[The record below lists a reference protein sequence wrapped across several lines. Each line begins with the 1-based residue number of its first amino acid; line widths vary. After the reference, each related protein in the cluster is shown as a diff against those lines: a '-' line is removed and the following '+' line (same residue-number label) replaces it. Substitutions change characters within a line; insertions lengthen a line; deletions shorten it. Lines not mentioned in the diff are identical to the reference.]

1 MKCPNCKVNIPNN
14 ATKCPV
20 CGGAISTSPQNY
32 KHTGKSHTQYNK
44 HTGKS
49 HTQYNKPNRQYSK
62 YTKKKKS
69 NGLTVDPSEYVID
82 SLDNSYAVSAM
93 TGGGLAKTS
102 VFYTNKRVYAN
113 YKDYTMKGKGQVNA
127 IVDLKEISGTLL
139 CQNNPIYLLV
149 IAVLAVLVGLAA
161 NMFVNGAVIGG
172 IVVGAILGVRWFLE
186 RTLVLEISF
195 QGDRIGIM
203 LKGYSYDTADKFHK
217 SLRAYLA
224 QIKNV

>member
-1 MKCPNCKVNIPNN
+1 MNIPNN
-14 ATKCPV
+14 ATKCPT
-20 CGGAISTSPQNY
+20 CGGDINLIQNY

-49 HTQYNKPNRQYSK
+49 HTQYNKPNQQYSK

>member
-49 HTQYNKPNRQYSK
+49 HTQYNKPNQQYSK

-217 SLRAYLA
+217 SLRVYLA

>member
-1 MKCPNCKVNIPNN
+1 
-14 ATKCPV
+14 
-20 CGGAISTSPQNY
+20 
-32 KHTGKSHTQYNK
+32 
-44 HTGKS
+44 
-49 HTQYNKPNRQYSK
+49 
-62 YTKKKKS
+62 
-69 NGLTVDPSEYVID
+69 
-82 SLDNSYAVSAM
+82 M

-113 YKDYTMKGKGQVNA
+113 YKDYTTKGKGQVNA

-172 IVVGAILGVRWFLE
+172 IVVGAILGIRWFLE

-224 QIKNV
+224 HIKNV

>member
-14 ATKCPV
+14 AIKCPV
-20 CGGAISTSPQNY
+20 CGGAISNPPGGSPPPHI
-32 KHTGKSHTQYNK
+32 KIT
-44 HTGKS
+44 
-49 HTQYNKPNRQYSK
+49 P
-62 YTKKKKS
+62 KS
-69 NGLTVDPSEYVID
+69 NGSTVEPSEQIID
-82 SLDNSYAVSAM
+82 SLDNSYAVTAM

-102 VFYTNKRVYAN
+102 VFYTNKYVYAN

-172 IVVGAILGVRWFLE
+172 IVVGAILGIRWFLE
-186 RTLVLEISF
+186 RSLILEISF

>member
-49 HTQYNKPNRQYSK
+49 HTQYNKPNQQYSK

-69 NGLTVDPSEYVID
+69 NGLTVEPSEQIID
-82 SLDNSYAVSAM
+82 SLDNSYAVTAM

-161 NMFVNGAVIGG
+161 NMFANGAVIGG
-172 IVVGAILGVRWFLE
+172 IVVGAILGIRWFLE
-186 RTLVLEISF
+186 RSLILEISF

-217 SLRAYLA
+217 SLRHIWLR
-224 QIKNV
+224 

>member
-20 CGGAISTSPQNY
+20 CGGAISKKSSGYTHTGKANTPPNY
-32 KHTGKSHTQYNK
+32 KHTGKPHTPPKQ
-44 HTGKS
+44 
-49 HTQYNKPNRQYSK
+49 
-62 YTKKKKS
+62 KKS
-69 NGLTVDPSEYVID
+69 NGSTVEPSEQIID
-82 SLDNSYAVSAM
+82 SLDNSYAVTAM
-93 TGGGLAKTS
+93 TGGGLAKIS

-172 IVVGAILGVRWFLE
+172 IVVGAILGIRWFLE
-186 RTLVLEISF
+186 RSLILEISF

>member
-49 HTQYNKPNRQYSK
+49 HTQYNKPNQQYSK

-69 NGLTVDPSEYVID
+69 NGLTVEPSEQIID
-82 SLDNSYAVSAM
+82 SLDNSYAVTAM

-172 IVVGAILGVRWFLE
+172 IVVGAILGIRWFLE
-186 RTLVLEISF
+186 RSLILEISF

-203 LKGYSYDTADKFHK
+203 LKGYSYDIADKFHK

>member
-1 MKCPNCKVNIPNN
+1 MKCPNCKVNIPDN

-20 CGGAISTSPQNY
+20 CGGAISN
-32 KHTGKSHTQYNK
+32 KSSGYT

-49 HTQYNKPNRQYSK
+49 HTQYNKPNQQYNK
-62 YTKKKKS
+62 YTKKQKS
-69 NGLTVDPSEYVID
+69 NGSTVEPSEQIID
-82 SLDNSYAVSAM
+82 SLDNSYAVTAM

-149 IAVLAVLVGLAA
+149 IAMLAVLVGLAA

-172 IVVGAILGVRWFLE
+172 IVVGAILGIRWFLE
-186 RTLVLEISF
+186 RSLILEISF

>member
-49 HTQYNKPNRQYSK
+49 HTQYNKPNQQYSK

-203 LKGYSYDTADKFHK
+203 LKGYSYDTVDKFHK

>member
-49 HTQYNKPNRQYSK
+49 HTQYNKPNQQYSK

-82 SLDNSYAVSAM
+82 SLDKSYAVSAM

>member
-20 CGGAISTSPQNY
+20 CGVAISNPPGGSPPPHI
-32 KHTGKSHTQYNK
+32 KIT
-44 HTGKS
+44 
-49 HTQYNKPNRQYSK
+49 P
-62 YTKKKKS
+62 KS
-69 NGLTVDPSEYVID
+69 NGSTVEPSEQIID

-139 CQNNPIYLLV
+139 CQNSPIYLLV
-149 IAVLAVLVGLAA
+149 IAVLGLAA

-172 IVVGAILGVRWFLE
+172 IVVGAILGIRWFLE

>member
-20 CGGAISTSPQNY
+20 CGGAIATSPQNY

-49 HTQYNKPNRQYSK
+49 HTQYNKPNQQYSK

>member
-49 HTQYNKPNRQYSK
+49 HTQYNKPNQQYSK

-127 IVDLKEISGTLL
+127 IVDLKEISGILL

>member
-32 KHTGKSHTQYNK
+32 KHTGKSYTQYNK

-49 HTQYNKPNRQYSK
+49 HTQYNKPNQQYSK

>member
-20 CGGAISTSPQNY
+20 CGGAISTSPQHY

-49 HTQYNKPNRQYSK
+49 HTQYNKPNQQYSK

-69 NGLTVDPSEYVID
+69 NGLTVEPSEQIID
-82 SLDNSYAVSAM
+82 SLDNSYAVTAM

-161 NMFVNGAVIGG
+161 NMFANGAVIGG
-172 IVVGAILGVRWFLE
+172 IVVGAILGIRWFLE
-186 RTLVLEISF
+186 RSLILEISF

>member
-20 CGGAISTSPQNY
+20 CGVAISNPPGGSPPPHI
-32 KHTGKSHTQYNK
+32 KIT
-44 HTGKS
+44 
-49 HTQYNKPNRQYSK
+49 P
-62 YTKKKKS
+62 KS
-69 NGLTVDPSEYVID
+69 NGSTVEPSEQIID

-172 IVVGAILGVRWFLE
+172 IVVGAILGIRWFLE

-203 LKGYSYDTADKFHK
+203 
-217 SLRAYLA
+217 
-224 QIKNV
+224 

>member
-49 HTQYNKPNRQYSK
+49 HTQYNKPNQQYSK

-93 TGGGLAKTS
+93 TGECDCR
-102 VFYTNKRVYAN
+102 F
-113 YKDYTMKGKGQVNA
+113 KGNFRYI
-127 IVDLKEISGTLL
+127 IVSE
-139 CQNNPIYLLV
+139 
-149 IAVLAVLVGLAA
+149 
-161 NMFVNGAVIGG
+161 
-172 IVVGAILGVRWFLE
+172 
-186 RTLVLEISF
+186 
-195 QGDRIGIM
+195 
-203 LKGYSYDTADKFHK
+203 
-217 SLRAYLA
+217 
-224 QIKNV
+224 

>member
-20 CGGAISTSPQNY
+20 CGGAISNPPGGSPPPNI
-32 KHTGKSHTQYNK
+32 KITQ
-44 HTGKS
+44 
-49 HTQYNKPNRQYSK
+49 
-62 YTKKKKS
+62 KS
-69 NGLTVDPSEYVID
+69 NGSTFEPSEQLID
-82 SLDNSYAVSAM
+82 YLDNSYAFTAM

-127 IVDLKEISGTLL
+127 SVDLKELSGPLL

-149 IAVLAVLVGLAA
+149 IAVLAVLVGLVA
-161 NMFVNGAVIGG
+161 NMFANGAVIGG
-172 IVVGAILGVRWFLE
+172 IVVGAILGIRWFLE
-186 RTLVLEISF
+186 RSLILEISF

>member
-20 CGGAISTSPQNY
+20 CGGAISNPPGGSPPPHI
-32 KHTGKSHTQYNK
+32 KIT
-44 HTGKS
+44 
-49 HTQYNKPNRQYSK
+49 P
-62 YTKKKKS
+62 KS
-69 NGLTVDPSEYVID
+69 NGSTVEPSEQIID

-113 YKDYTMKGKGQVNA
+113 YKDYTTKGKGQVNA

-172 IVVGAILGVRWFLE
+172 IVVGAILGIRWFLE

-224 QIKNV
+224 HIKNV

>member
-49 HTQYNKPNRQYSK
+49 HTQYNKPNQQYSK

-69 NGLTVDPSEYVID
+69 NGLTVEPSEQIID
-82 SLDNSYAVSAM
+82 SLDNSYAVTAM

-172 IVVGAILGVRWFLE
+172 IVVGAILGIRWFLE
-186 RTLVLEISF
+186 RSLILEISF

>member
-1 MKCPNCKVNIPNN
+1 MKCPNCKVNIPDN
-14 ATKCPV
+14 AIKCPV
-20 CGGAISTSPQNY
+20 CGGAISNPPGGSPPPHI
-32 KHTGKSHTQYNK
+32 KIT
-44 HTGKS
+44 
-49 HTQYNKPNRQYSK
+49 P
-62 YTKKKKS
+62 KS
-69 NGLTVDPSEYVID
+69 NGSTVEPSEQIID
-82 SLDNSYAVSAM
+82 SLDNSYAVTAM

-161 NMFVNGAVIGG
+161 NMFANGAVIGG
-172 IVVGAILGVRWFLE
+172 IVVGAILGIRWFLE
-186 RTLVLEISF
+186 RSLILEISF

-203 LKGYSYDTADKFHK
+203 LKGYSYDIADKFHK
-217 SLRAYLA
+217 LSL
-224 QIKNV
+224 IHI

>member
-1 MKCPNCKVNIPNN
+1 VNIPNN

-20 CGGAISTSPQNY
+20 CGGAISNPPGGSPPPHI
-32 KHTGKSHTQYNK
+32 KIT
-44 HTGKS
+44 
-49 HTQYNKPNRQYSK
+49 P
-62 YTKKKKS
+62 KS
-69 NGLTVDPSEYVID
+69 NGSTVEPSEQIID

-172 IVVGAILGVRWFLE
+172 IVVGAILGIRWFLE

>member
-49 HTQYNKPNRQYSK
+49 HTQYNKPNQQYSK

-102 VFYTNKRVYAN
+102 VFYTNKRVYAK

>member
-49 HTQYNKPNRQYSK
+49 HTQYNKPNQQYSK

-172 IVVGAILGVRWFLE
+172 IVVGAILGIRWFLE
-186 RTLVLEISF
+186 RSLILEISF

>member
-49 HTQYNKPNRQYSK
+49 HTQYNKPNQQYSK

-69 NGLTVDPSEYVID
+69 NGLTVEPSEQIID

-172 IVVGAILGVRWFLE
+172 IVVGAILGIRWFLE
-186 RTLVLEISF
+186 RSLILEISF

-203 LKGYSYDTADKFHK
+203 LKGYSYDIADKFHK

>member
-14 ATKCPV
+14 ATQCPV
-20 CGGAISTSPQNY
+20 CGGAISNPPPNY

-49 HTQYNKPNRQYSK
+49 HTQYNKPNQQYNK

-82 SLDNSYAVSAM
+82 SLDNSYAVTAM

-172 IVVGAILGVRWFLE
+172 IVVGAILGIRWFLE
-186 RTLVLEISF
+186 RSLILEISF

>member
-1 MKCPNCKVNIPNN
+1 MQQNVRFAEARYQPRHKITNIQANRIRSTTSTQVNRIRSITNQ
-14 ATKCPV
+14 
-20 CGGAISTSPQNY
+20 ISSIA
-32 KHTGKSHTQYNK
+32 SI
-44 HTGKS
+44 
-49 HTQYNKPNRQYSK
+49 R
-62 YTKKKKS
+62 KKKKS

>member
-20 CGGAISTSPQNY
+20 CGGAISNPPGGSPPPHI
-32 KHTGKSHTQYNK
+32 KIT
-44 HTGKS
+44 
-49 HTQYNKPNRQYSK
+49 P
-62 YTKKKKS
+62 KS
-69 NGLTVDPSEYVID
+69 NGSTVEPSEQIID

-172 IVVGAILGVRWFLE
+172 IVVGAILGIRWFLE

-203 LKGYSYDTADKFHK
+203 LKGYSYDTTDKFHK

>member
-1 MKCPNCKVNIPNN
+1 MQQNVRFVEARYQTSHQVIHIQANHIRSITNQ
-14 ATKCPV
+14 
-20 CGGAISTSPQNY
+20 ISSITSIR
-32 KHTGKSHTQYNK
+32 K
-44 HTGKS
+44 
-49 HTQYNKPNRQYSK
+49 NRNQ
-62 YTKKKKS
+62 
-69 NGLTVDPSEYVID
+69 TV
-82 SLDNSYAVSAM
+82 LQDNSYAVTAM

-172 IVVGAILGVRWFLE
+172 IVVGAILGIRWFLE
-186 RTLVLEISF
+186 RSLILEISF